1 MKEQDE
7 DLKIKID
14 EIDDAKEFLDLMA
27 QSRISDKLKLLIWR
41 ALESQRELKNQIDS
55 QHAQDVSKAF
65 ALEQYFLY
73 DYLID
78 RDLDIALAFAVARE
92 ATGPKAI
99 AKIIG
104 EMKKF
109 QALKIDFAMKLAR
122 MGFMDSESLENER
135 NSRDTLIH

>member
-1 MKEQDE
+1 MKDE

-14 EIDDAKEFLDLMA
+14 EIDEVKEFLDLIS
-27 QSRISDKLKLLIWR
+27 QSRVSDKLKLLIWR
-41 ALESQRELKNQIDS
+41 VLESQRALKNQIDS

-65 ALEQYFLY
+65 MLEQYFMY
-73 DYLID
+73 DQLI
-78 RDLDIALAFAVARE
+78 DLDIAIAVARE
-92 ATGPKAI
+92 ATSPEAI

-135 NSRDTLIH
+135 NNRDTLIH